1 MNERRDERWLDEQ
14 LRQAINATAPE
25 FDAERWK
32 RDHAEAYQALV
43 SRGQGVKG
51 EKGVK
56 GVKVRRVRRV
66 CWAVGAAAAAA
77 VILVG
82 AAILSTRTPQGRP
95 EPVGGETAKAPS
107 AAHIVSMISLR
118 TAYRQGGEDALY
130 EQLDAAMKTLGPRP
144 DAASTPLLFG
154 RLQRP

>member
-14 LRQAINATAPE
+14 LRQAINTTAPE

-43 SRGQGVKG
+43 ARGLGAKSQ
-51 EKGVK
+51 KGVK
-56 GVKVRRVRRV
+56 VRRV

-82 AAILSTRTPQGRP
+82 AAILVTPPQVRD

-144 DAASTPLLFG
+144 DASSTPLLFG
-154 RLQRP
+154 RL

>member
-14 LRQAINATAPE
+14 LRRAIDTTAPE

-32 RDHAEAYQALV
+32 RDHAEAYQTLI

-56 GVKVRRVRRV
+56 VRRVF
-66 CWAVGAAAAAA
+66 WAVGAAAAA

-82 AAILSTRTPQGRP
+82 LAILSTRTPPQVRTK
-95 EPVGGETAKAPS
+95 PVGGETAKAPS
-107 AAHIVSMISLR
+107 PAHIVSMISLR
-118 TAYRQGGEDALY
+118 TAYSQGGDEALY
-130 EQLDAAMKTLGPRP
+130 EQLDAALKTLGPRP
-144 DAASTPLLFG
+144 DVSSTPLLLG
-154 RLQRP
+154 RL

>member
-14 LRQAINATAPE
+14 LRRAINTTAPE

-43 SRGQGVKG
+43 ARGQ
-51 EKGVK
+51 GVK
-56 GVKVRRVRRV
+56 GVKVRRVQGV
-66 CWAVGAAAAAA
+66 YWAGSALAAAA

-82 AAILSTRTPQGRP
+82 VAILVTPPQVRD
-95 EPVGGETAKAPS
+95 EPVGVETARAPS

-130 EQLDAAMKTLGPRP
+130 EQLDAALKTLGPRP
-144 DAASTPLLFG
+144 DASSTPLLFG
-154 RLQRP
+154 RL